1 MDTRRFLPR
10 ALPRVDARSTLSGS
24 WQADPG
30 GDPRVAGPV
39 VAHVAARH
47 QAIMPRW
54 APVGSVRAGPLLT
67 IGTVDAPMSA
77 ADGSRAQGRLG
88 LVLTGGGARSA
99 YQVGVLAALARIL
112 PRDAPT
118 PFRVVTGMSAGAIVA
133 AAVACHAARFREG
146 AVALERVWRNFHVDQ
161 VLRADATSMLRAGGR
176 WALAL
181 ATAGRVVRPPRSLF
195 DCSPLGRLIERHF
208 DFTRMREAMALGH
221 LDALAIAAANY
232 RSARSVAFFEAA
244 ADAGAAARGWPRGV
258 AVALDSRH
266 LMASAA
272 VPFLFPAVQ
281 VDGEYYGD
289 GAMRQ
294 IAPLSSAIR
303 LGADRLLVIGI
314 RDAAAGFA
322 IGAGVR
328 PRPPSFGEIA
338 GFMLDTLFIDALDA
352 GLAQLERVNR
362 LIARSSAPD
371 PEGLRHIDTLVMLPS
386 ASLTALAVRHAR
398 AMPWTLRALLRVL
411 GARNGG
417 GAELASYL
425 LFEAGYTRELIAL
438 GHEDAM
444 RRRDELLAFCAPQ
457 ASARDGSAAA
467 ASRRRDQRFD
477 ATVAA
482 TGREVA

>member
-1 MDTRRFLPR
+1 MDIRGFSPRPVAVADVRF
-10 ALPRVDARSTLSGS
+10 TWSGS
-24 WQADPG
+24 WVPQAD
-30 GDPRVAGPV
+30 GDRRGAGRGAPL
-39 VAHVAARH
+39 AAARH
-47 QAIMPRW
+47 RAIMPGW
-54 APVGSVRAGPLLT
+54 APVGIGGARPFLN
-67 IGTVDAPMSA
+67 IGTVDAPLSA
-77 ADGSRAQGRLG
+77 ADGPRGRGRLG

-99 YQVGVLAALARIL
+99 YQVGVLAALARLL

-146 AVALERVWRNFHVDQ
+146 AVALERVWRNFHVHQ
-161 VLRADATSMLRAGGR
+161 VLRADATSMLQAGGR

-181 ATAGRVVRPPRSLF
+181 ATAGRVVAPPRSLF

-208 DFTRMREAMALGH
+208 DFARMREAMALGH

-232 RSARSVAFFEAA
+232 RSARSVAFFETAA
-244 ADAGAAARGWPRGV
+244 GGGGAAGDWPRGV
-258 AVALDSRH
+258 AVELDARH

-314 RDAAAGFA
+314 RDAADGFA
-322 IGAGVR
+322 PGAGVR

-362 LIARSSAPD
+362 LIARGGAQD

-386 ASLTALAVRHAR
+386 ASLTALALRHAR
-398 AMPWTLRALLRVL
+398 AMPRTLRALLRVL

-425 LFEAGYTRELIAL
+425 LFEASYTRELIAL

-444 RRRDELLAFCAPQ
+444 RRRDELLAFCAPH
-457 ASARDGSAAA
+457 AAGRGATAAA
-467 ASRRRDQRFD
+467 RREATRLD
-477 ATVAA
+477 AAVA
-482 TGREVA
+482 GREVA